1 MTSKIEDYFKF
12 IHVDE
17 YSATPKYLQL
27 SHSIIDAVEEGL
39 ILKNDILPSI
49 NELSCILDI
58 SRDTAERGYKYLKK
72 KGVILS
78 IPGKGF
84 YVHNIEFKK
93 KIKIFLLFNKLSV
106 HKKIIYDSF
115 VASLGEDASID
126 FYIYNND
133 FALFKRLI
141 LNRRTEYT
149 HYVIIP
155 HFVEGGEDAHE
166 IINEIPPERLILL
179 DKKVSGISG
188 AYSAVY
194 ENFEKDIYGALTEAK
209 EALKKYH
216 TLKLIFPGKSYF
228 PNEIINGFRRF
239 CQQYAFNYSVVSD
252 LKNEAINSG
261 EVFINL
267 MEDDLV
273 VLIERILS
281 TDLQMGKD
289 VGVISYNETPLK
301 KFLLNGI
308 TTISTDFKMM
318 GTMAAE
324 IVLNNSR
331 GSHETPFYLT
341 LRPSL

>member
-1 MTSKIEDYFKF
+1 MMKTADFFKF

-27 SHSIIDAVEEGL
+27 SDSIIEAIEDG
-39 ILKNDILPSI
+39 ILNKNDILPSI
-49 NELSCILDI
+49 NELSSVLEI
-58 SRDTAERGYKYLKK
+58 SRDTAEKGYKYLKK
-72 KGVILS
+72 QGVILS
-78 IPGKGF
+78 VPGKGF
-84 YVHNIEFKK
+84 YIDNTEFKK

-115 VASLGEDASID
+115 VAALGDDALID

-133 FALFKRLI
+133 FSIFKKLI
-141 LNRRTEYT
+141 LNKRTEYS

-155 HFVEGGEDAHE
+155 HFVEGGEDAHQ
-166 IINEIPPERLILL
+166 IINTIPTEKLILL
-179 DKKVSGISG
+179 DKKVPGVVG
-188 AYSAVY
+188 NYSAVY
-194 ENFEKDIYGALTEAK
+194 ENFEKDIYRALIQAK
-209 EALKKYH
+209 EQLEKYH
-216 TLKLIFPGKSYF
+216 TLKLIFPQKSYF
-228 PNEIINGFRRF
+228 PNEIIDGFRRF
-239 CQQYAFNYSVVSD
+239 CQQYAFNHLVVSD
-252 LKNEAINSG
+252 VGNEVIQSG
-261 EVFINL
+261 EAYINL

-281 TDLQMGKD
+281 MDLQMGKD

-318 GTMAAE
+318 GTIAAE
-324 IVLNNSR
+324 IIKSQNR
-331 GSHETPFYLT
+331 QDQEAPFYLT